1 MFLVTSQVLGHICC
15 LKTITIF
22 HLLLQVRF
30 QHEDYP
36 THTEQASRQV
46 LLISDI
52 EIRDKL
58 KSSRMNKFLYQ
69 YYSDDLPKQTY
80 ANMVCTDNSTFLL
93 VF

>member
-1 MFLVTSQVLGHICC
+1 VTSEVFFLH
-15 LKTITIF
+15 T
-22 HLLLQVRF
+22 LQVRF
-30 QHEDYP
+30 QHENYP
-36 THTEQASRQV
+36 SNTEQASRQV

-80 ANMVCTDNSTFLL
+80 ANMVILLILMHFFIL
-93 VF
+93 VFIMH